1 MIPALAT
8 HRHTRVVGVVTLVV
22 IALVLTLSFRLSTL
36 SGLFSGGGRELHAQ
50 FTDAAGI
57 APGDVVRVAGLEVGT
72 VKKVSVQ
79 RDHALVD
86 LAVRRGVR
94 LGDRTTATLQL
105 DTLLGQHS
113 LALKPAGT
121 GDLAAGSTIP
131 LSRTTT
137 PFGVTDALL
146 DTAKE
151 LAPID
156 TKALTRA
163 LDTVAATIDPAA
175 PDVRTAA
182 TGLSG
187 LARTVSQ
194 REAEVKELFAQTA
207 TIATTLAGRSQDLS
221 TLIANSGSILQTL
234 AQREQVI
241 RSLLQTTS
249 SLAATVTAVIDE
261 NKGDITPALQHLH
274 NVLGVLKANQA
285 QLDESLRLL
294 APYLRYFLNV
304 TGNGRWFDG
313 TFAGLV
319 PLDLHGGLPGA
330 PSLPG
335 TSGAAK

>member
-1 MIPALAT
+1 MIPALAPQ
-8 HRHTRVVGVVTLVV
+8 RHTRLVGVVTLVV
-22 IALVLTLSFRLSTL
+22 IGLVLTLSFRLSTL

-57 APGDVVRVAGLEVGT
+57 APGDVVRIAGIDVGT
-72 VKKVSVQ
+72 VKGVSVQ

-86 LAVRRGVR
+86 LTVHDGVR
-94 LGDRTTATLQL
+94 LGERTTATLQL

-113 LALKPAGT
+113 LALAPAGS
-121 GDLAAGSTIP
+121 GELAAGSTIP
-131 LSRTTT
+131 LDRTTT

-146 DTAKE
+146 GTAQR

-156 TKALTRA
+156 TRQLTKA

-194 REAEVKELFAQTA
+194 REGEVQELFAQTA
-207 TIATTLAGRSQDLS
+207 QISATLAARSKDIS
-221 TLIANSGSILQTL
+221 TLLANSGSILQTL
-234 AQREQVI
+234 DQRQLVI
-241 RSLLQTTS
+241 RALLRTTS
-249 SLAATVTAVIDE
+249 SLAATVTAVIAD
-261 NKGDITPALQHLH
+261 NQGQVTPALTHLH
-274 NVLGVLKANQA
+274 HVLDVLKDNQA
-285 QLDESLRLL
+285 ELDESLRLL
-294 APYLRYFLNV
+294 APYLRYFLNL

-319 PLDLHGGLPGA
+319 PLDVHGLPSV

-335 TSGAAK
+335 AAR

>member
-1 MIPALAT
+1 MIPALAP
-8 HRHTRVVGVVTLVV
+8 HRHTRLVGVVTLVV
-22 IALVLTLSFRLSTL
+22 MALVLTLSFRLSTL

-57 APGDVVRVAGLEVGT
+57 APGDLVRVAGIDVGT

-86 LAVRRGVR
+86 LTVHDGVS

-113 LALKPAGT
+113 LALTPAGS
-121 GDLAAGSTIP
+121 GELASGSTIP
-131 LSRTTT
+131 LARTTT

-146 DTAKE
+146 GTAQK

-156 TKALTRA
+156 TRELTKA

-194 REAEVKELFAQTA
+194 RENEVQQLFTQTA
-207 TIATTLAGRSQDLS
+207 QISATLATRSKDIS
-221 TLIANSGSILQTL
+221 TLLANSGSILQTL
-234 AQREQVI
+234 AERQQVI
-241 RSLLQTTS
+241 RSLLRTTS
-249 SLAATVTAVIDE
+249 SLAATVTAVIKE
-261 NKGDITPALQHLH
+261 NQGKVTPALAHLH
-274 NVLGVLKANQA
+274 SVLGVLKDNQA
-285 QLDESLRLL
+285 DLDESLRLL
-294 APYLRYFLNV
+294 APYLRYFLNL

-319 PLDLHGGLPGA
+319 PLDVHGLPI

-335 TSGAAK
+335 ASQ